1 MKKLYIWGAGD
12 IGRRVLNHLDDD
24 WEIVFVDSKIQL
36 ANKKYYEKKVI
47 SVEEYLQNHSHEFIL
62 IAGHHGG
69 GHHAHQ

>member
-36 ANKKYYEKKVI
+36 AN
-47 SVEEYLQNHSHEFIL
+47 S
-62 IAGHHGG
+62 AR
-69 GHHAHQ
+69 